1 MNIFKDIQ
9 KRKNQKLQK
18 QHNLLFA
25 AENIFNR
32 HDPLFIKSRKNIS

>member
-9 KRKNQKLQK
+9 KRKNQQFQK

-32 HDPLFIKSRKNIS
+32 HDPMFITSRKNIS